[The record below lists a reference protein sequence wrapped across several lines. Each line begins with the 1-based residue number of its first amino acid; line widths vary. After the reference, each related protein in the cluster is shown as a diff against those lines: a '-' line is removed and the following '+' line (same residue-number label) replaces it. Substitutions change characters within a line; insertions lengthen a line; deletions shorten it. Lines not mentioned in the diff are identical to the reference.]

1 MPSEAP
7 DRRSEGTGSLCD
19 GLSGSVE
26 QAPSTE
32 SDRGAGR
39 DQQQADGN
47 AQEAIVVDRGVPRV
61 RAVPLAFQSLDPC
74 VCSCECIAVG
84 RLVAPQGIAMDMRAH
99 RTTNPTSRST
109 PIPLAIRRRVSIVTF
124 VLPRSILA

>member
-74 VCSCECIAVG
+74 VCQLRVHRG
-84 RLVAPQGIAMDMRAH
+84 RASRRAARDRDGYAGSPDNEPH
-99 RTTNPTSRST
+99 
-109 PIPLAIRRRVSIVTF
+109 L
-124 VLPRSILA
+124 